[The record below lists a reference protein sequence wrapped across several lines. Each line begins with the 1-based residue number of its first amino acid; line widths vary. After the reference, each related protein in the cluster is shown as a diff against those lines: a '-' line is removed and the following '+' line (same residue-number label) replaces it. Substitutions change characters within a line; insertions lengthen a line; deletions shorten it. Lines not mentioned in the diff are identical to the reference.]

1 MVKGNSYDLFT
12 AVDLVTRSIYRESA
26 QMITLQKDEVAGSNP
41 TRSIFI
47 NLVEYGIKISTN
59 LNKCLTKPT
68 GLLSGGVSNP
78 MALLDCDIHRQFYS
92 CLSHS

>member
-26 QMITLQKDEVAGSNP
+26 QMITLQKAEVVGSNP

-47 NLVEYGIKISTN
+47 NLVNYGIGK
-59 LNKCLTKPT
+59 LDFAKQ
-68 GLLSGGVSNP
+68 
-78 MALLDCDIHRQFYS
+78 MALGTTPIKWNVLA
-92 CLSHS
+92 